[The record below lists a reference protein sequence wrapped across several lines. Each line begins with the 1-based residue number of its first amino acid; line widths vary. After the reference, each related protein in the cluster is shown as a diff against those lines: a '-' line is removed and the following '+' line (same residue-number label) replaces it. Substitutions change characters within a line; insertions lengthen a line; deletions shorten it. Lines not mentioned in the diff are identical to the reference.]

1 MNQTDNEEEDDD
13 NILKEVI
20 NEADKDNVGM
30 NATPVKEVEAEED
43 LDESIG
49 QEDENLEEDEQVLE
63 DDNKVVN
70 ERVGEMETGPSTT
83 LALKTLP
90 LGITN

>member
-30 NATPVKEVEAEED
+30 NATSIKEVEAEED

-63 DDNKVVN
+63 DDNKVEN
-70 ERVGEMETGPSTT
+70 ERVEEMETGPSTS